1 MFNGG
6 LNLDNLFAGR
16 TSRRRVLQQATLFGV
31 SAAIAACGRSNQQ
44 ASQSTGIR
52 EVKFTHGLGLCNM
65 PLFYSIETD
74 LFKERGVKGRLSM
87 TIGAGDSAVQLA
99 AGQVEMAVTPYT
111 NALAAYTNSPSFQVV
126 AGSGVQGL
134 MLVSSPE
141 VKTIADLKGKKLGT
155 AQADTLEIMA
165 FDYLK
170 ANNLTYN
177 DVEVVYFG
185 DSFETTAAMINGDIA
200 ACTLI
205 EPYSTSV
212 LNQINGNRLGDGI
225 DLYGQGYPDCVLAA
239 RKDFIEREPEIVKN
253 VIKTFFEAQYKI
265 ESDFSKAA
273 EATIGKYYKTEM
285 DNLLAAA
292 QAQPPGVDIRDKR
305 DFMFERSDSMLALNY
320 ISKAP
325 DDDFVN
331 FSLLDEVIDE
341 NPELWDRVKMKSVS
355 A

>member
-6 LNLDNLFAGR
+6 LNLDNLFAGC

-31 SAAIAACGRSNQQ
+31 SAAIAACGRPSQQ
-44 ASQSTGIR
+44 TSQSTGIR

-74 LFKERGVKGRLSM
+74 LFKDRNVKGSLSM

-111 NALAAYTNSPSFQVV
+111 NALAAYTNSPSFQIV
-126 AGSGVQGL
+126 AGSGVEGL
-134 MLVSSPE
+134 MLISSPE
-141 VKTIADLKGKKLGT
+141 VKTIADLRGKKLGT

-185 DSFETTAAMINGDIA
+185 DSFETTAAMVNGDIA

-225 DLYGQGYPDCVLAA
+225 DLYGQAYPDCVLAA

-253 VIKTFFEAQYKI
+253 VIKTFFEAQYLI
-265 ESDFSKAA
+265 ESDFAKAA
-273 EATIGKYYKTEM
+273 EVTMGKYYKTEM
-285 DNLLAAA
+285 DNLLTAA
-292 QAQPPGVDIRDKR
+292 QPQPPGVDIRDKR

-320 ISKAP
+320 ISQAP

-331 FSLLDEVIDE
+331 FSLLDEVIQE
-341 NPELWDRVKMKSVS
+341 NPELWDRVNVKSLSV
-355 A
+355 